1 VLQTLKK
8 LSTEDGFTVICSL
21 HQVELALAVSD
32 RVVAVRE
39 GSFVLDAPTADT
51 TEEQIRAVYAQAERD

>member
-1 VLQTLKK
+1 
-8 LSTEDGFTVICSL
+8 
-21 HQVELALAVSD
+21 VSD